1 MAIGG
6 MLRAAELRMIILVD
20 GFIMTNCIL
29 AASKLHPEVLSYA
42 IFGHQG
48 DEIGHKLVLD
58 AMKVR
63 PLLNLGLRL
72 GEGTGAI
79 CAYPIVVSSVNMMNE
94 MDNFAHAA
102 ITKYFNHETACL
114 PHFFTRL
121 PFWKIANVPPVYF
134 KRVVDYWP
142 FVGWLTGGIMAGT
155 LWITAE
161 FLPVQIAV
169 LMALAARL
177 LATGALHE
185 DGLADFCDGFGGGTS
200 RDKILSIMKDSHIG
214 TYGVLGL
221 LFYYGLMW
229 NILTT
234 LSVPLACAAILSGD
248 AWSKFCAAQ
257 IINTLPYARKEEE
270 SKAKVIYDRMSPGIL
285 LSAFMAGTLPMLLLL
300 DKGYWWAAIAPA
312 MMFILLMSLMR
323 RRLQGYTGDCCGA
336 TFLLC
341 EFSFYLTI
349 NLIYTNLW

>member
-1 MAIGG
+1 MK
-6 MLRAAELRMIILVD
+6 L
-20 GFIMTNCIL
+20 L
-29 AASKLHPEVLSYA
+29 ASL
-42 IFGHQG
+42 I
-48 DEIGHKLVLD
+48 
-58 AMKVR
+58 
-63 PLLNLGLRL
+63 
-72 GEGTGAI
+72 
-79 CAYPIVVSSVNMMNE
+79 
-94 MDNFAHAA
+94 
-102 ITKYFNHETACL
+102 
-114 PHFFTRL
+114 FFTRL
-121 PFWKIANVPPVYF
+121 PFWKIADVPPVYF

-161 FLPVQIAV
+161 FLPVQI
-169 LMALAARL
+169 
-177 LATGALHE
+177 
-185 DGLADFCDGFGGGTS
+185 DFCDGFGGGTS

-270 SKAKVIYDRMSPGIL
+270 SKAKVIYDRMSPDVL
-285 LSAFMAGTLPMLLLL
+285 LSAFMAGALPMLLLL

>member
-1 MAIGG
+1 MK
-6 MLRAAELRMIILVD
+6 L
-20 GFIMTNCIL
+20 L
-29 AASKLHPEVLSYA
+29 ASL
-42 IFGHQG
+42 I
-48 DEIGHKLVLD
+48 
-58 AMKVR
+58 
-63 PLLNLGLRL
+63 
-72 GEGTGAI
+72 
-79 CAYPIVVSSVNMMNE
+79 
-94 MDNFAHAA
+94 
-102 ITKYFNHETACL
+102 
-114 PHFFTRL
+114 FFTRL
-121 PFWKIANVPPVYF
+121 PFWKIADVPPVYF

-177 LATGALHE
+177 LVTGALHE

-221 LFYYGLMW
+221 LFFTGVWKRVDDLCG
-229 NILTT
+229 TK
-234 LSVPLACAAILSGD
+234 LA
-248 AWSKFCAAQ
+248 
-257 IINTLPYARKEEE
+257 
-270 SKAKVIYDRMSPGIL
+270 PGI
-285 LSAFMAGTLPMLLLL
+285 SAFMAGALPMLLLL